1 MRNFVGFF
9 FLKWPLHLVETLRE
23 RDFSFAVLLDGPLQT
38 ADDVTKS
45 HNRETQTKGTDDE
58 IIIFSSRERKRER
71 GKCNKRQNVLD
82 RCGKLCFCASP
93 SIFFSQS
100 IDSLALLR
108 YQLSLF
114 KQLAHLATHL
124 TSFLPT
130 EVVTDAQ

>member
-1 MRNFVGFF
+1 MSVELARKHAIATDESISFFFSFLNFRGEYKLMRNFVGFF

-71 GKCNKRQNVLD
+71 ER
-82 RCGKLCFCASP
+82 
-93 SIFFSQS
+93 
-100 IDSLALLR
+100 
-108 YQLSLF
+108 
-114 KQLAHLATHL
+114 
-124 TSFLPT
+124 
-130 EVVTDAQ
+130 EM